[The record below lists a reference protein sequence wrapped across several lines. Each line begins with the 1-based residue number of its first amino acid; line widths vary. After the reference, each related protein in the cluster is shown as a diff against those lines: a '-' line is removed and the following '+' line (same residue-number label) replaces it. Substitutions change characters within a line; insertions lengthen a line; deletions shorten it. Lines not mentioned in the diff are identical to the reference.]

1 DVSTPHIIST
11 IFAVIVCIDFVTPLV
26 KFLVLSLTI
35 VTIIVLPM
43 AREIANTIET
53 IIPDKAAG
61 ITTRKVVSNFVAPN
75 ANAHSRIAFGTAFIA
90 SSDIDAT
97 IGIII
102 TPITIPGLSIFVG
115 SRLGMISL
123 KSGVTNVKAK
133 KP

>member
-1 DVSTPHIIST
+1 
-11 IFAVIVCIDFVTPLV
+11 
-26 KFLVLSLTI
+26 KFLVLPLAI
-35 VTIIVLPM
+35 VTIIVSPM

-75 ANAHSRIAFGTAFIA
+75 ANAPSRIAFGTAFIA

-123 KSGVTNVKAK
+123 NNGLNIFFTRSEAYSLK
-133 KP
+133 